1 MVTLAHLHYGTC
13 VVLEMCGHLGIRP
26 LSISIGSSSSGPD
39 TQYTALPTEDTAE
52 HDSAV

>member
-26 LSISIGSSSSGPD
+26 LSISIGSSSGPD
-39 TQYTALPTEDTAE
+39 TQYSALPTEDTAE

>member
-26 LSISIGSSSSGPD
+26 LSISIGSGSSGPA
-39 TQYTALPTEDTAE
+39 TEYSALPTEDSAE